1 MGQRVHGKAAVTTQ
15 ARPGH
20 AEHAGSGAPCPQ
32 GHARWT
38 GVWPGLPRRGWPPS
52 RLTWA
57 GEVAGSLGSVWPV
70 PRAGIPGSECRRV
83 EGLEGGDSGWRQALG
98 TQETSLTHVN
108 GHQLAG
114 CREFRKHR
122 PWLSCGEPCSAMW
135 RGPDLAGRGR
145 LGASIGS
152 PLPSARVST
161 RDLSGAGSLSQK
173 QRDYNGVSAQEVRT
187 RGVDMAHA
195 HLCLRKDL
203 LESPSWCVGLTI
215 HLKGW

>member
-1 MGQRVHGKAAVTTQ
+1 MDGKAAVTTQ

-20 AEHAGSGAPCPQ
+20 AEHAGSGAPCPR

-38 GVWPGLPRRGWPPS
+38 GIWPGLPRRGWPPS

-122 PWLSCGEPCSAMW
+122 P
-135 RGPDLAGRGR
+135 
-145 LGASIGS
+145 
-152 PLPSARVST
+152 
-161 RDLSGAGSLSQK
+161 
-173 QRDYNGVSAQEVRT
+173 
-187 RGVDMAHA
+187 
-195 HLCLRKDL
+195 
-203 LESPSWCVGLTI
+203 
-215 HLKGW
+215 